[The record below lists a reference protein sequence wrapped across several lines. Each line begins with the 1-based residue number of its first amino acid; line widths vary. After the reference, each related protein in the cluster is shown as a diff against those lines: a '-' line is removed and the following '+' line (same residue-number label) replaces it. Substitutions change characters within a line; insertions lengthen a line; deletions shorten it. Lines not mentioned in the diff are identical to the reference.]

1 MNNDRK
7 DWTVYKH
14 TFPNGKVYIGV
25 TSQNIDRRWRNG
37 RGYLCKNKFG
47 EYRQPLMA
55 KAVMKYGWD
64 NILHEI
70 ICDKLTKEEAE
81 QMEQNLIAQYQ
92 SNNKKHG
99 YNIRSGGSINSHLS
113 DEGKEKISKANKGK
127 RTGEDSPHW
136 GKKRTEETR
145 KRQSENHADV
155 SGGKNPRA
163 KKVAQYDLEGNF
175 VRLWECSMDITREL
189 GFDNSTIGKCC
200 KGYIEKAYGFI
211 WRYYIEELEVA

>member
-99 YNIRSGGSINSHLS
+99 YNIQHRRSFLS
-113 DEGKEKISKANKGK
+113 GIRFLFTCLS
-127 RTGEDSPHW
+127 
-136 GKKRTEETR
+136 
-145 KRQSENHADV
+145 
-155 SGGKNPRA
+155 
-163 KKVAQYDLEGNF
+163 
-175 VRLWECSMDITREL
+175 
-189 GFDNSTIGKCC
+189 
-200 KGYIEKAYGFI
+200 
-211 WRYYIEELEVA
+211 